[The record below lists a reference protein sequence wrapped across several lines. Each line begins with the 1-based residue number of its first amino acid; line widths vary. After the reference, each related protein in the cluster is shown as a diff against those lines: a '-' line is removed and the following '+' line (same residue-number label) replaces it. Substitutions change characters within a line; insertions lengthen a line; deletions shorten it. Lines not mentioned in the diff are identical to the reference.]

1 MKLEILTLD
10 SKGRIV
16 IPSKMLKVLSLS
28 SEEKLVVYIAGD
40 SIILKNKKY
49 QTWINLIQ
57 QLVKLWSSLKKI
69 ILQKKI

>member
-49 QTWINLIQ
+49 QGGKRLWNFTKSCKNLEN
-57 QLVKLWSSLKKI
+57 KKI
-69 ILQKKI
+69 